1 MLINKDSL
9 IINNVSM
16 AKYLIQ
22 AEFQF
27 HKTWGDDTGRNT
39 LSGDFSGTFKGIF
52 PELILTFKR
61 LNQSQ
66 IEEIAPILDA
76 PEQSVTYYDPIKKGN
91 LTIATYSDDWGYVN
105 KRIGIQEG
113 INLSFVARKRRKI

>member
-1 MLINKDSL
+1 MLVNKDSL
-9 IINNVSM
+9 VINGVSM

-27 HKTWGDDTGRNT
+27 HKTWGEDAGRNT
-39 LSGDFSGTFKGIF
+39 LSGDFSGTFKGIY
-52 PELILTFKR
+52 PEIILTFKR

-76 PEQSVTYYDPIKKGN
+76 PEQSVTYYDPNKKGN
-91 LTIATYSDDWGYVN
+91 LTITTYSDDWGYVN
-105 KRIGIQEG
+105 KRISIQEG
-113 INLSFVARKRRKI
+113 ISLSFIARKKRKI